1 MSSALVAQGIEHGSP
16 KAGVAGSNPAGGT
29 SVLAVQRLFLPRLTC
44 RVPSVCHPHSPART
58 TIGAATDVDGWVG
71 PLEKSLSK
79 EQACDPRA
87 ATAQLLLVVDDV
99 NRSLLGGGCASVDTD
114 VISQQV
120 CVYVFAKP
128 LVRRDKS
135 TCPRAS
141 NLISLRKFG
150 LPLGFVGALL
160 FVLVERVIYPHG
172 RIRLFLG

>member
-1 MSSALVAQGIEHGSP
+1 MTAAALMSRHTSAWQAATVHPFL
-16 KAGVAGSNPAGGT
+16 AGVQDGSTPGRELGAVRERRPDPGLSFLRTAPRELRFGSCTRIACLLPAGQFQHPVVDVVG
-29 SVLAVQRLFLPRLTC
+29 
-44 RVPSVCHPHSPART
+44 VP
-58 TIGAATDVDGWVG
+58 G
-71 PLEKSLSK
+71 
-79 EQACDPRA
+79 
-87 ATAQLLLVVDDV
+87 QLLLVVDDV

-120 CVYVFAKP
+120 RVYVFAKP

-135 TCPRAS
+135 TCSRAS

>member
-1 MSSALVAQGIEHGSP
+1 MPATGWAVSAPVV
-16 KAGVAGSNPAGGT
+16 GVVG
-29 SVLAVQRLFLPRLTC
+29 
-44 RVPSVCHPHSPART
+44 VP
-58 TIGAATDVDGWVG
+58 G
-71 PLEKSLSK
+71 
-79 EQACDPRA
+79 
-87 ATAQLLLVVDDV
+87 QLLLVVDDV

-120 CVYVFAKP
+120 RVYVFAKP
-128 LVRRDKS
+128 LVRSDKS
-135 TCPRAS
+135 TCSRAS